1 MMGQVIVGFVLC
13 LAFQLLFSGF
23 PLACCD
29 KGYYDTKIMKGLER
43 YLGEVLDEKYRIE
56 KLLGKGGMGAVYLAT
71 HLGTDRP
78 VALKIIAPEFM
89 RNDEFVERFK
99 REARAAGRLR
109 HPNVVDVTDFGFA
122 RHGREL
128 VAYLVMEYLD
138 GCTLADV
145 LAEDARLPLEW
156 VVDILEQ
163 VCSAVD
169 EAHQQGIVHRDLKPD
184 NIWLEP
190 NRRGGYTIKVLDFGV
205 AKLAEE
211 SVEPGLTALPKTE
224 SRAHPKSTAPSARL
238 SSASASELTEAA
250 TLLDSSQ
257 TKEEAQETRILEQ
270 PGGDDDGDLRA
281 LEPSALE
288 AATQLQPPANQM
300 VEDQTLLLDHE
311 TRRDLAAISTAPI
324 EGLTRIGS
332 LLGTPLY
339 MSPEQCRGEPLDARS
354 DIYSLGIIAFQMLAG
369 ETPFTGNLSTVMRLH
384 QEAPPPSLREKD
396 TKIPKKVELLVNS
409 AMAKEPAARPAS
421 AAAFASAMRANTEG
435 IGSLLRRSFALY
447 SEYFPTF
454 LRISLLAHVP
464 VILVAF
470 LLLLT
475 DFAQMRHLAPTILLA
490 SSTVMLSLL
499 LFVVNFLAHS
509 LIVGMTVIIVVQL
522 IITPLRPVKLRD
534 VYSVLK
540 KKRRPFLS
548 TSFRLSL
555 RIVIGFILLVVPGIV
570 MMIRYTLYA
579 PVVLL
584 EGLEKKAALK
594 RARALMRRSRLTVII
609 VVFLQ
614 LFIPI
619 IISSI
624 VTYFAIGMIKD
635 KNSMAPKI
643 YARLPT
649 LLNVFIIPL
658 ISIMT
663 ALLYLKM
670 RQIGGEPLRDILE
683 YLETGDH
690 ARSKWQQRMR
700 ERLSLNTRTSRH

>member
-1 MMGQVIVGFVLC
+1 
-13 LAFQLLFSGF
+13 
-23 PLACCD
+23 
-29 KGYYDTKIMKGLER
+29 MKGLER

-78 VALKIIAPEFM
+78 VALKIIAPDFM

-122 RHGREL
+122 QHGREL

-145 LAEDARLPLEW
+145 LAEETRLPLDW

-205 AKLAEE
+205 AKVAEE
-211 SVEPGLTALPKTE
+211 NGEPGPHALPETKSEAHTGSTAQSAKLSL
-224 SRAHPKSTAPSARL
+224 SRASQ
-238 SSASASELTEAA
+238 LTEAA

-257 TKEEAQETRILEQ
+257 VKEEAQTRILEQ
-270 PGGDDDGDLRA
+270 PGDVRDIHGR
-281 LEPSALE
+281 EPSALE
-288 AATQLQPPANQM
+288 AATQLQPPANSK
-300 VEDQTLLLDHE
+300 VEDKTLLLDHE
-311 TRRDLAAISTAPI
+311 TRRDHVAVSTAPL

-339 MSPEQCRGEPLDARS
+339 MSPEQCRGEQLDARS
-354 DIYSLGIIAFQMLAG
+354 DIYSLGIITFQMLAG

-384 QEAPPPSLREKD
+384 QETLPPSLREKN
-396 TKIPKKVELLVNS
+396 TKVPKKVELLVNS
-409 AMAKEPAARPAS
+409 ALAKEAAARPAS

-435 IGSLLRRSFALY
+435 IGSLVRRSFALY

-464 VILVAF
+464 VILVA
-470 LLLLT
+470 LLLLLN
-475 DFAQMRHLAPTILLA
+475 DFAQMRRLAPPLLLA
-490 SSTVMLSLL
+490 GNTVVLNL
-499 LFVVNFLAHS
+499 LFLIVNFLAHS

-534 VYSVLK
+534 IYSVLK
-540 KKRRPFLS
+540 KRRRPFLS
-548 TSFRLSL
+548 TSLRLSI
-555 RIVIGFILLVVPGIV
+555 RIIIGFALFFLPGMVII
-570 MMIRYTLYA
+570 IRYTLYA

-584 EGLEKKAALK
+584 EGLERKAALK
-594 RARALMRRSRLTVII
+594 RARELMRRSRLTVIL
-609 VVFLQ
+609 VVLLQ
-614 LFIPI
+614 FFIPMI
-619 IISSI
+619 LSSI
-624 VTYFAIGMIKD
+624 ATYFAIGTVKD
-635 KNSMAPKI
+635 KNSFTAKI
-643 YARLPT
+643 YTRLPA
-649 LLNVFIIPL
+649 LLNIFVIPL
-658 ISIMT
+658 ISIMS

-683 YLETGDH
+683 YLETGDSR
-690 ARSKWQQRMR
+690 RSEWQQRMR
-700 ERLSLNTRTSRH
+700 DRLSLNTRTSRH

>member
-1 MMGQVIVGFVLC
+1 
-13 LAFQLLFSGF
+13 
-23 PLACCD
+23 
-29 KGYYDTKIMKGLER
+29 MKGLER

-122 RHGREL
+122 QHGREL

-145 LAEDARLPLEW
+145 LAEDSRLPLDW

-205 AKLAEE
+205 AKLAGETIE
-211 SVEPGLTALPKTE
+211 TGLRALPETE
-224 SRAHPKSTAPSARL
+224 SKARTRSTASSAGL
-238 SSASASELTEAA
+238 SSSHPSELTEAA

-257 TKEEAQETRILEQ
+257 TKEEAQTRIFEQ
-270 PGGDDDGDLRA
+270 PDAPRDLRTV
-281 LEPSALE
+281 EPSALE
-288 AATQLQPPANQM
+288 AATQLQPSTNQRG
-300 VEDQTLLLDHE
+300 EDKTLLRDHE
-311 TRRDLAAISTAPI
+311 TRRQAAAISTAPV

-339 MSPEQCRGEPLDARS
+339 MSPEQCRGEQLDASS

-369 ETPFTGNLSTVMRLH
+369 ETPFTGNLTTVMRLH
-384 QEAPPPSLREKD
+384 QESPPPSLREKN
-396 TKIPKKVELLVNS
+396 KKVPKKVELLVNS
-409 AMAKEPAARPAS
+409 AMAKEPQSRPAS

-464 VILVAF
+464 VIIIAL

-475 DFAQMRHLAPTILLA
+475 DFAQMRNLA
-490 SSTVMLSLL
+490 SPVLLITSTVVLNLL
-499 LFVVNFLAHS
+499 LFIANFLAHS

-540 KKRRPFLS
+540 TKWRAFLS

-555 RIVIGFILLVVPGIV
+555 RIIIGFALFVIPGII
-570 MMIRYTLYA
+570 MMVRYTLYA

-594 RARALMRRSRLTVII
+594 RARELMRRSRLTVII
-609 VVFLQ
+609 VVLLQ
-614 LFIPI
+614 FFIPMI
-619 IISSI
+619 LSSI
-624 VTYFAIGMIKD
+624 VTFFAFGTIKD
-635 KNSMAPKI
+635 KNSIARKI
-643 YARLPT
+643 YIRLPAT
-649 LLNVFIIPL
+649 LNIFVIPL

-670 RQIGGEPLRDILE
+670 RQIGGEPLRNILE
-683 YLETGDH
+683 HLETGD
-690 ARSKWQQRMR
+690 RPGSKWQQRMR